1 MLTGKNIILRALE
14 PMDVEVLYKWENDTR
29 NWKVSNTLT
38 PYSKEVLD
46 QYIANAQLDI
56 YAARQL
62 RLVIQ
67 LINGNAVGCIDLFD
81 FEPTHLR
88 AGIGILVAENCE
100 QQKGYASEALEL
112 LIRYGFETLYLK
124 QLYCNISADNLASF
138 KLFTKHG
145 FEMIGTKKQWIRSG
159 SSFTDEY
166 FLQLI
171 R

>member
-1 MLTGKNIILRALE
+1 MLTGKNIVLRALE
-14 PMDVEVLYKWENDTR
+14 PIDVDVLYKWENDTR

-38 PYSKEVLD
+38 PYSKEVLN

-112 LIRYGFETLYLK
+112 LIHYGFETLYLK
-124 QLYCNISADNLASF
+124 QLYCNIPADNLASF

-145 FEMIGTKKQWIRSG
+145 FEMIGTKKQWIRNG
-159 SSFTDEY
+159 SSYTDEY